1 MEAEAIAQMRECEI
15 CANSFEKEIADA
27 KKAGEQQG
35 ITTAIKAYESTCEE
49 LIKCARKEVVEWIH
63 KEFGGYI
70 PDSKGGLILKNIL
83 IDEEYGED
91 GSMDKWQA
99 QLKVWGIK

>member
-49 LIKCARKEVVEWIH
+49 LIKCARKEVVEFI
-63 KEFGGYI
+63 ENCFSG
-70 PDSKGGLILKNIL
+70 NITK
-83 IDEEYGED
+83 DQ
-91 GSMDKWQA
+91 MMATNFWQA